1 MEKIIL
7 KKYLP
12 TQSHNYFNGRLEGK
26 DTRTSLQLDIKD
38 KNKEEITF
46 YINKGLVGMNVSFF
60 LGLFSKTIFTR
71 IWCRRFKKR
80 YVFEYED
87 ENTKKLFEKI
97 WNME

>member
-60 LGLFSKTIFTR
+60 LGLFSKTILEYGVED
-71 IWCRRFKKR
+71 FKKR

-87 ENTKKLFEKI
+87 ENTKNYLKKI